1 MNKEIPKSLSKREV
15 LLHRRFRHVI
25 LAISLILALAGCGGL
40 RYSEVDPEAGNFH
53 PERIGIL
60 PVDVGPYEEARGTV
74 DQIIAVVL
82 SEKKWFTDIVSG
94 NDIQRQL
101 QENEELRKVTADYTA
116 KLKAVNFSDPDL
128 SRRIGEISRVDA
140 FLVVSLDYWN
150 YTTENEDKVGKVGL
164 KIKMINA
171 ATGKVLWTAGHS
183 KAEKYWLLKPE
194 LPNVARALF
203 KEMVADM
210 PR

>member
-1 MNKEIPKSLSKREV
+1 MHI
-15 LLHRRFRHVI
+15 RFRHVI
-25 LAISLILALAGCGGL
+25 LAILLILSLAGCGGL

-74 DQIIAVVL
+74 DQIIAGVV

-128 SRRIGEISRVDA
+128 SRRIGEICRVDA

-150 YTTENEDKVGKVGL
+150 YTTEATDKVGKIGL
-164 KIKMINA
+164 SMKLISA
-171 ATGKVLWTAGHS
+171 AEGRVLWKAGHS
-183 KAEKYWLLKPE
+183 RAQKYLLIKPQ
-194 LPNVARALF
+194 LPDVARALAR
-203 KEMVADM
+203 EMIAEM
-210 PR
+210 PH